1 MAAKTKKVQVK
12 LTKSLNGRHKKHI
25 ATANALGLKKP
36 GDVTVQPVNDA
47 TMGKLA
53 EISYMVEVT
62 EVK

>member
-12 LTKSLNGRHKKHI
+12 LTKSLNGRKESHI
-25 ATANALGLKKP
+25 ATALSLGLKRP

-53 EISYMVEVT
+53 EISFMLEVT
-62 EVK
+62 EIK